1 MNTPDHET
9 EEEAAADAGSWYSI
23 AEIARLKG
31 VERTTIWEKV
41 NKLEGDGLLRTR
53 PGPGKTRLV
62 NLVEY
67 DLAIGETTD
76 FSRQQAAATRA
87 QNAAGEESGVPSA
100 PPGYSEA
107 QRRKLQYEAAI
118 KQLDYG
124 ERTKQLVA
132 VGDVKTVIEKI
143 AGACRGAVDVLVL
156 RADEIAAAAAKDGT
170 PGVRTVL
177 KDATFKLLTAI
188 SQALR
193 NLETIGKE
201 SDASGVDVDIGTPG
215 EEQP

>member
-1 MNTPDHET
+1 MNATDHED
-9 EEEAAADAGSWYSI
+9 EEAGADTGPWYPI

-31 VERTTIWEKV
+31 VERQTVWEKV
-41 NKLEGDGLLRTR
+41 GKLEGDGLLQTR

-67 DLAIGETTD
+67 DRLVGETTD
-76 FSRQQAAATRA
+76 FSRQQGAATRA
-87 QNAAGEESGVPSA
+87 QQSAGEDQGA
-100 PPGYSEA
+100 PPAGPGYTEA

-156 RADEIAAAAAKDGT
+156 RADEIAAAAAKDGA

-193 NLETIGKE
+193 NLEMISKE
-201 SDASGVDVDIGTPG
+201 SDAGGVEVDMQTPG
-215 EEQP
+215 EEAP